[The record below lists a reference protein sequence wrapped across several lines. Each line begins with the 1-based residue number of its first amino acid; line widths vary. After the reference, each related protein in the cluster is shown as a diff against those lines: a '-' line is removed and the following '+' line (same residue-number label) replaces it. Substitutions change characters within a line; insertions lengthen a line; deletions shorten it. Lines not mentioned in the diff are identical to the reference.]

1 MCLPQSPG
9 LDLLRQA
16 VEKLRSETSER
27 PPGSLAGAELVELH
41 RLLESLRSVFSSQLR
56 DLERSGAYAAQG
68 ALSAAA
74 WLRSECRLSPNAAAE
89 QVRVA
94 RSLPQLPETAA
105 AFAAGEISF
114 AHAAQLSR
122 CAEEVGLATLQEAQ
136 PLLLSA
142 ARQLD
147 PLRLRLLTRHLRY
160 CLDPDGA
167 QAAAEE
173 LHQRRGLHL
182 SQSLEGVFYLEGR
195 LEAEGGSLLQKAL
208 EACSGPR
215 TAEDRRSPS
224 QRRADALVELCRQ
237 QLDAGRLPQ
246 AGGQRPHLQLRAE
259 LQSLLAGGPAGELE
273 NGQPLGPQALRRIAC
288 DASLESLLLSAEG
301 QPLAAGRSRRVVS
314 GAGGQRGAAAGAGGA
329 GRGLPL
335 PGLRPAP
342 ELERRPPPAALGGG
356 RRDHARQH
364 RPALQ
369 ASPPPGP
376 RGGLAAGGRRIR
388 RVPSPAA
395 LAERGQRPSPG
406 AAGYSPDF
414 ADRLR
419 GNPLIGGDA
428 PDDGGVIRATEGEH
442 WDPAGLEP

>member
-41 RLLESLRSVFSSQLR
+41 RLMESLRSVFSTQLR

-89 QVRVA
+89 QVQVA

-122 CAEEVGLATLQEAQ
+122 CAEEVGLERLREAQ
-136 PLLLSA
+136 PLFLTA

-237 QLDAGRLPQ
+237 QLDGGQLPQ
-246 AGGQRPHLQLRAE
+246 VGGQKPHLSLRME
-259 LQSLLAGGPAGELE
+259 LSSLQPGGPAGELE
-273 NGQPLGPQALRRIAC
+273 NGQPLGGEALRRLTC
-288 DASLESLLLSAEG
+288 DAALEPVLVNEAGEALG
-301 QPLAAGRSRRVVS
+301 VGRSRRVVS
-314 GAGGQRGAAAGAGGA
+314 GALRRALVARDGGCRF
-329 GRGLPL
+329 
-335 PGLRPAP
+335 PGCDRPAGWTDAHHLVHWADGG
-342 ELERRPPPAALGGG
+342 ETALANTLLLCRP
-356 RRDHARQH
+356 HH
-364 RPALQ
+364 
-369 ASPPPGP
+369 
-376 RGGLAAGGRRIR
+376 R
-388 RVPSPAA
+388 RVHEEGWRLVADGSVGSEPC
-395 LAERGQRPSPG
+395 RPST
-406 AAGYSPDF
+406 AGS
-414 ADRLR
+414 AILRLR
-419 GNPLIGGDA
+419 S
-428 PDDGGVIRATEGEH
+428 RFEATASTRG
-442 WDPAGLEP
+442 